1 MRYYTKVT
9 IKSLTQYKYTE
20 PHDCEKCGTLIKRLY
35 EAIACPSNNFG
46 SLTMSVVKHDHR
58 KAVIKFACDN
68 AEEFVA
74 IKQYFYRYYAD
85 KFTWKGW
92 KRLWLAK

>member
-1 MRYYTKVT
+1 MRYYTKVI

-35 EAIACPSNNFG
+35 EAIACPSNNFD
-46 SLTMSVVKHDHR
+46 SPTMSVVKHDHH

-92 KRLWLAK
+92 KRLWLVK